1 MNIQTVAT
9 KLLLKLPQPILNKLM
24 RSVPKNNKNVK
35 NNEKPWHLKGN
46 WAPVEKELEV
56 QNLEVIGDIPKEI
69 SGKYIRNGM
78 NPVSGYSDHWFFGN
92 GMLHSVEIEN
102 GKASYKNKY
111 VRTPYF
117 ENDMGMMEGSFD
129 LKASP
134 ANTHVIRHAD
144 KILTLEEAHFPW
156 IVNDDLETVGSHD
169 FEGKLN
175 GPMTAHPRICPE
187 TNELFFF
194 GYQMMKKPY

>member
-9 KLLLKLPQPILNKLM
+9 KILLKLPQPFLNKLM
-24 RSVPKNNKNVK
+24 KSMPKSNRDLNNT
-35 NNEKPWHLKGN
+35 EKPWHLKGN
-46 WAPVEKELEV
+46 WAPVEEEIEIQDLET
-56 QNLEVIGDIPKEI
+56 IGEIPKEI
-69 SGKYIRNGM
+69 NGKYLRNGM

-92 GMLHSVEIEN
+92 GMLHSVEIKG

-111 VRTPYF
+111 VKTPYY
-117 ENDMGMMEGSFD
+117 EKDMGMMEGSFD

-156 IVNDDLETVGSHD
+156 IVDDNLETVGSVSYTHLTLPTI
-169 FEGKLN
+169 E
-175 GPMTAHPRICPE
+175 
-187 TNELFFF
+187 
-194 GYQMMKKPY
+194 

>member
-35 NNEKPWHLKGN
+35 NTQKPWHLKGN

-78 NPVSGYSDHWFFGN
+78 NPVSGYRDHWFFFN
-92 GMLHSVEIEN
+92 VMIHSVEIEN
-102 GKASYKNKY
+102 GTASNKNK
-111 VRTPYF
+111 
-117 ENDMGMMEGSFD
+117 
-129 LKASP
+129 
-134 ANTHVIRHAD
+134 
-144 KILTLEEAHFPW
+144 
-156 IVNDDLETVGSHD
+156 
-169 FEGKLN
+169 
-175 GPMTAHPRICPE
+175 
-187 TNELFFF
+187 
-194 GYQMMKKPY
+194 